1 MGALSKMANTVKI
14 KQSAVPLR
22 VPTTSDLALGE
33 LGVNT
38 YDGKLYTRKDSGTPS
53 IIEIGASSASSTPI
67 LENLQ
72 TVSTSKTLTASSN
85 GISLGPITINTSVT
99 VTIGTSQRW
108 LVL

>member
-1 MGALSKMANTVKI
+1 MEALSKMANTVKI

-38 YDGKLYTRKDSGTPS
+38 YDGKLYTRKDSGTAS
-53 IIEIGASSASSTPI
+53 IIEIGASSASTPI

-85 GISLGPITINTSVT
+85 GISLGPITINTAVT
-99 VTIGTSQRW
+99 VTLGNGQRW

>member
-1 MGALSKMANTVKI
+1 MANLIKI
-14 KQSAVPLR
+14 KQSAVAAR

-38 YDGKLYTRKDSGTPS
+38 YDGKLYTRKDNGTAS
-53 IIEIGASSASSTPI
+53 IIEIGASSAASTPI

-85 GISLGPITINTSVT
+85 GTSLGPITINTSVT

>member
-1 MGALSKMANTVKI
+1 MANII
-14 KQSAVPLR
+14 KPKRSYTATNT
-22 VPTTSDLALGE
+22 PTLASGE
-33 LGVNT
+33 LGINAA
-38 YDGKLYTRKDSGTPS
+38 DGKIYLGNAAGSANVLVGSLNYSDLVGTP
-53 IIEIGASSASSTPI
+53 AASSTPI

>member
-53 IIEIGASSASSTPI
+53 IIEIGASSASTPI

-85 GISLGPITINTSVT
+85 GISLGPITVNTSIT

-108 LVL
+108 MIL

>member
-1 MGALSKMANTVKI
+1 MANTVKI
-14 KQSAVPLR
+14 KQSAVPSR
-22 VPTTSDLALGE
+22 VPTTSDLVLGE

-38 YDGKLYTRKDSGTPS
+38 YDGKLYTRKDSGTAS

-67 LENLQ
+67 IENLQ

-108 LVL
+108 LIL

>member
-1 MGALSKMANTVKI
+1 MANLIKI
-14 KQSAVPLR
+14 KQSAVAAR

-33 LGVNT
+33 LGINT
-38 YDGKLYTRKDSGTPS
+38 YDGKLYARKDSGTAS
-53 IIEIGASSASSTPI
+53 IIEIGASSASTPI

-85 GISLGPITINTSVT
+85 GISLGTITVNTSIT

-108 LVL
+108 LIL